1 MVENTFSNAESK
13 KLEGTTNYSV
23 WKMKMKTI
31 LNEK

>member
-1 MVENTFSNAESK
+1 MAENTFSNDESN

-23 WKMKMKTI
+23 WKIKMKTI